1 MKVLIG
7 AGADPEERDSSGLTV
22 LHHACKTQNTRV
34 LQYLLNSPEFA
45 ALRHVRTNGGL
56 TPLMLAVQG
65 KSLHFVAECLNA
77 HMNPFDEDY
86 LGFSVMF
93 YAQMHKEKRSPNIYE
108 GICQAQAQWKSQLSQ
123 EQIEARASP
132 ATPNI
137 IFFGF

>member
-1 MKVLIG
+1 MLPLNEPIESVNKMTPLIFCAAYSDDSCMKVLIG

-108 GICQAQAQWKSQLSQ
+108 GIC
-123 EQIEARASP
+123 
-132 ATPNI
+132 
-137 IFFGF
+137 